1 MNALKVAWMW
11 VRPGVREML
20 ITRWLVLPSADV
32 VDIAS
37 HANVD
42 PSVVSVIWQLGANR
56 VIARFDA
63 FRP

>member
-1 MNALKVAWMW
+1 
-11 VRPGVREML
+11 ML
-20 ITRWLVLPSADV
+20 ITRWLVLPAADV